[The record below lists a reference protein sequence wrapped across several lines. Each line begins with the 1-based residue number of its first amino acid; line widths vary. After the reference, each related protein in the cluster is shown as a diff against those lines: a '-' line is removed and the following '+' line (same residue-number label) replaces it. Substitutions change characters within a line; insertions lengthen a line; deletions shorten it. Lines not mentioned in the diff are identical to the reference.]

1 MNGDRR
7 NCEIVSNG
15 IVANGIVTNRFGVG
29 IVWMLRMGSSRRRD
43 RCEWDR
49 RDGEIVANGIVA
61 NRFGVGIVCWDRSVL
76 GSSRIG
82 SLKLHFVVVYPSLMH
97 IVQ

>member
-1 MNGDRR
+1 
-7 NCEIVSNG
+7 
-15 IVANGIVTNRFGVG
+15 
-29 IVWMLRMGSSRRRD
+29 MGSSRMGLSRTGSVLGSFGC
-43 RCEWDR
+43 CEWDHH
-49 RDGEIVANGIVA
+49 DGEIVANGIVA
-61 NRFGVGIVCWDRSVL
+61 IRFGVGIVCWDRSVL